1 MWKGLGL
8 FFHSFFTK
16 VTLKCIF
23 MTMRGLLCS
32 CLKFLL
38 QIWNCSVHEYAI
50 YPIISTYVDME
61 CFLDLCF
68 LLEGSVF
75 AFITTSDA
83 AVNIQI
89 YLVSFKYLFLPSFQN
104 WVIYLKG
111 WPLRKSVMLL
121 FSYIKKINVIA

>member
-1 MWKGLGL
+1 
-8 FFHSFFTK
+8 
-16 VTLKCIF
+16 

-32 CLKFLL
+32 RLKFLL

-50 YPIISTYVDME
+50 YPIISTYVDIRSV
-61 CFLDLCF
+61 FLIFVFYLR
-68 LLEGSVF
+68 GSVF
-75 AFITTSDA
+75 AFITTSNA

-89 YLVSFKYLFLPSFQN
+89 YLVSFKYLFLPGFQN